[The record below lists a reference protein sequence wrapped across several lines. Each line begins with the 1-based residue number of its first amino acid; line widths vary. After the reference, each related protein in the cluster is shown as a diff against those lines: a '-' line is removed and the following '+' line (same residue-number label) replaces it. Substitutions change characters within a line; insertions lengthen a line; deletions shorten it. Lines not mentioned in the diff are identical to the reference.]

1 MPVNEDRSD
10 GQSLDGDRS
19 EFERFEAMVKKVV
32 AAPKPDRGTSLF
44 YPSRPTAPTFAGRF
58 ADPS

>member
-1 MPVNEDRSD
+1 MNKDRSD
-10 GQSLDGDRS
+10 GQSLDDDRS

-32 AAPKPDRGTSLF
+32 AAPKPDRGTSLV
-44 YPSRPTAPTFAGRF
+44 YPSRPTAPSFAGRI